1 MHPFLRYT
9 VKSFF
14 LLFDV
19 TTISFLYK
27 GAVTTDRYFY
37 NQLLPVDCKSKT
49 TPKKCSRR
57 YKTINNGWVF
67 VVLKIKSL
75 VKNFFFP
82 IDISLIQSLDI
93 LLLSTSKANT
103 THTLYLQQF
112 YLATN
117 YKFTLST
124 RIKRTYF
131 LLFQL
136 PLFHSHTDQYR
147 YTIDPEQ
154 RNILN
159 NVTVMR
165 RVNT

>member
-1 MHPFLRYT
+1 MGFCCF
-9 VKSFF
+9 KN
-14 LLFDV
+14 
-19 TTISFLYK
+19 K
-27 GAVTTDRYFY
+27 
-37 NQLLPVDCKSKT
+37 
-49 TPKKCSRR
+49 
-57 YKTINNGWVF
+57 
-67 VVLKIKSL
+67 VLSQ
-75 VKNFFFP
+75 NFFFP

-93 LLLSTSKANT
+93 LLLSTSKAKT
-103 THTLYLQQF
+103 THTLNLQF

-165 RVNT
+165 RVNTWTSFGWFLILIGKCYFISWIFPPNSFTHLIRRCNVYSSNLSVFMCLMWAGWKSNIDENQ